1 MGKIKWDSAADQILL
16 TKILETSEISVDV
29 QRVADAW
36 PANEE
41 DKPTPRAIKERIN
54 KIKELSKR
62 ARTGAPGAISP
73 NTPKKRAPRKTPNS
87 GATPARKRGRV
98 SQAQRAKDAKLASQR
113 AVEHYS
119 ESSENEENEDED
131 DSEIEEILQ
140 VNIKREK
147 HGNDN
152 AAKIKREDAEKGDEK
167 FALAKMIKE
176 DENEISVPNTIR
188 FVTINDEQI
197 GEMRRKVDSK
207 KRKITE
213 EEEEALFADP
223 IPILSSPEQESKMD
237 TSPDATS
244 LNPASN
250 EESAEAESPEWY
262 PMGKPLLNN

>member
-1 MGKIKWDSAADQILL
+1 MYLIA
-16 TKILETSEISVDV
+16 
-29 QRVADAW
+29 
-36 PANEE
+36 ANEE

-62 ARTGAPGAISP
+62 ARAGAPGAVSP

-98 SQAQRAKDAKLASQR
+98 SQAQRAKDAKMASQR

-152 AAKIKREDAEKGDEK
+152 AAKIKREDTEKGDEK

-223 IPILSSPEQESKMD
+223 IPILSSPEQEPKMD

-250 EESAEAESPEWY
+250 EDSAEAESPEWY
-262 PMGKPLLNN
+262 PMGKPLLTN